1 MSYRGRE
8 TSGTRFGR
16 ESIRHES
23 AQAEREGNL
32 ATRSSPQRHRD
43 AHASRSHQQHTLTQ
57 RVRQLHARQ
66 LL

>member
-16 ESIRHES
+16 DSIRHES
-23 AQAEREGNL
+23 TQAEREAQL
-32 ATRSSPQRHRD
+32 ATGTSPQRRRD
-43 AHASRSHQQHTLTQ
+43 AHASRTHQQHTLAQ
-57 RVRQLHARQ
+57 RVGQLHARQ